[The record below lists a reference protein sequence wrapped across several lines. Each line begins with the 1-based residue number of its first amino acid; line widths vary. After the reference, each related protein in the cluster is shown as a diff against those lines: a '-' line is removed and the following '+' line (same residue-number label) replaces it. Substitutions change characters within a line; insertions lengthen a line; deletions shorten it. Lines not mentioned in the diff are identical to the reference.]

1 MDTFYKLLI
10 IISACWWLC
19 LFVYGLPSAYR
30 VVFADS
36 FEEWFTELR
45 PLDPLGALFTALAF
59 TRLGYVVARLSFWDA
74 GALSSKELTIHTI
87 MTLFTILCTCLC
99 FKVLCHYR
107 GHEDL
112 LR

>member
-30 VVFADS
+30 VVFGRA
-36 FEEWFTELR
+36 R

-59 TRLGYVVARLSFWDA
+59 THLGYVVARLSFWDA
-74 GALSSKELTIHTI
+74 GALSSKELTIRTI
-87 MTLFTILCTCLC
+87 MTLFAILCACLC